1 MQNAF
6 EQKTIFSKC
15 ILEKKYRE
23 EGKLEAS
30 RDEL

>member
-1 MQNAF
+1 MQN
-6 EQKTIFSKC
+6 EVGQKKVFSKC

-30 RDEL
+30 RDAL